1 MIYSVLMIY
10 SDVDDYDSSIY
21 SFVDDDDSSIY
32 SFVDD
37 DDSSSYS
44 EVTFGTTGQ
53 HNFPSWVL
61 HAPPPDAMMCL
72 SDLYIYTKQQKN
84 ILM

>member
-1 MIYSVLMIY
+1 MNSRLIVLLAWQGL
-10 SDVDDYDSSIY
+10 VGAGECV
-21 SFVDDDDSSIY
+21 VDDDDSSIY
-32 SFVDD
+32 SDVDD